1 MDTGLEWIGEGVFH
15 VGDLLFKDGGP
26 HGLKTTSEEV
36 IIRKSR
42 QHLQGDDPQVR
53 VSVLARGPRGK
64 PMVARYAG
72 LTARE
77 NGSTNLLGG

>member
-1 MDTGLEWIGEGVFH
+1 METLDIQAEKALTCLSVLWRRRMDTGLEWIGEGVFR

-42 QHLQGDDPQVR
+42 QA
-53 VSVLARGPRGK
+53 S
-64 PMVARYAG
+64 AG
-72 LTARE
+72 R
-77 NGSTNLLGG
+77 

>member
-1 MDTGLEWIGEGVFH
+1 MDTGLEWIGEGVFR

-42 QHLQGDDPQVR
+42 QA
-53 VSVLARGPRGK
+53 S
-64 PMVARYAG
+64 AG
-72 LTARE
+72 R
-77 NGSTNLLGG
+77 